1 MRSAPAL
8 LFLVF
13 ATAAIA
19 QDQIAADRPG
29 IADGSQTVGRGTFQL
44 ELGWER
50 DHFADARAW
59 STPLLLRYGVSA
71 PVELRVESQ
80 GFTSEGW
87 APPSIGVKTHFHD
100 KPSLGVIARYFPPFR
115 STRSSADVRL
125 AADVDLGET
134 WALNPNVGVVTR
146 DDGDGRFAAAL
157 AALTVEYNVTKAFNL
172 FVDGALQAPE
182 AKRGKSAV
190 LADTGAVWIIGNDLQ
205 LDVEAGWGAQG
216 RTVPNVFIGAG
227 ISRRF

>member
-1 MRSAPAL
+1 MRSALAL
-8 LFLVF
+8 LFL
-13 ATAAIA
+13 ATSVMA
-19 QDQIAADRPG
+19 QEQIAADRPG

-50 DHFADARAW
+50 DHLADARAW

-80 GFTSEGW
+80 GFTSDGW
-87 APPSIGVKTHFHD
+87 ASPSIGAKMHFFD

-115 STRSSADVRL
+115 SAHSSADVRL
-125 AADVDLGET
+125 AADVDLNENWT
-134 WALNPNVGVVTR
+134 LNPNVGVITR
-146 DDGDGRFAAAL
+146 DDGDRRFAAAL
-157 AALTVEYNVTKAFNL
+157 AALSVGYNATKSLYL

-182 AKRGKSAV
+182 TKRGKSAV
-190 LADTGAVWIIGNDLQ
+190 LADTGAAWIVGNDVQ
-205 LDVEAGWGAQG
+205 LDVEAGWGVHGQ
-216 RTVPNVFIGAG
+216 TPPNVFVGAG

>member
-1 MRSAPAL
+1 MRSALAL
-8 LFLVF
+8 LFLA
-13 ATAAIA
+13 ATAMA
-19 QDQIAADRPG
+19 QEQIAADRPG
-29 IADGSQTVGRGTFQL
+29 VADGSRTVGRGAFEL
-44 ELGWER
+44 EFGWER
-50 DHFADARAW
+50 DHFDRAREW

-80 GFTSEGW
+80 GFTSGGW
-87 APPSIGVKTHFHD
+87 APPSVGVKTHFFD

-115 STRSSADVRL
+115 SAHSSADVRL

-146 DDGDGRFAAAL
+146 DDGGGRFAAAL
-157 AALTVEYNVTKAFNL
+157 AALTVEYNVTKTFNL

-190 LADTGAVWIIGNDLQ
+190 LADTGAVWIFGNDLQ
-205 LDVEAGWGAQG
+205 LDVEAGWRAHG
-216 RTVPNVFIGAG
+216 RTVPNVFVGAG

>member
-1 MRSAPAL
+1 MRLTLAL
-8 LFLVF
+8 LFL
-13 ATAAIA
+13 ATTVTA
-19 QDQIAADRPG
+19 QEQIAADRPG

-50 DHFADARAW
+50 DHFADSRAW

-125 AADVDLGET
+125 AAGVDLGET
-134 WALNPNVGVVTR
+134 WALTPNVGVVTR

-157 AALTVEYNVTKAFNL
+157 AALT
-172 FVDGALQAPE
+172 
-182 AKRGKSAV
+182 
-190 LADTGAVWIIGNDLQ
+190 
-205 LDVEAGWGAQG
+205 
-216 RTVPNVFIGAG
+216 
-227 ISRRF
+227 